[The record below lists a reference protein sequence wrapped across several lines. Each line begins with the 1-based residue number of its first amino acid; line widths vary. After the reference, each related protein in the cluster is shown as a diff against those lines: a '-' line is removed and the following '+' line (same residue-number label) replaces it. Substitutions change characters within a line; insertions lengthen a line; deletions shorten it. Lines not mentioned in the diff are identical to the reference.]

1 MNVTTL
7 RSQLLRTTILL
18 LLMLMGEVNGAWA
31 TDNRPNNYSSNLT
44 TYWGGHNKNQYDE
57 TWTPRTQ
64 IMAQTAPLVY
74 HIVNSSG
81 ESVEDVEV
89 TYDSEGALSLPNRSR
104 LERIGC
110 TLSSKYYSDAA
121 CTLEVTNYTLGMTD
135 VYIPYTFDPVALK
148 NATGLIFSTE
158 ENPRWYNLMVNNN
171 KRYLRYLATGR
182 IETLD
187 NSTAE
192 SNKTAEN
199 AQFAFIGD
207 PYKMKVINRAATGKC
222 ATYDGSWVLIQNYS
236 EGNSLWTARTGK
248 DHTYAFQLK
257 LQGKGIIARQGYWNA
272 NGGVGNIALYA
283 GNADDYV
290 GLDNNLFVSFP
301 PIYTKYTFYV
311 KRLDGTIAMVDTI
324 SVKGGT
330 APMVAFEKTH
340 LKSNLIPDANY
351 KFYTLNQF
359 DRVASAAPSWA
370 AANNDYTKTEL
381 KTAIDN
387 IGYTYTLKSG
397 EESMNIHALSPQE
410 TDIVVTYTYD
420 PLQSDI
426 DLNGTTNYRMRI
438 NSNPN
443 SWRYISNA
451 ENDLSNLKHTW
462 EEAYSGKYANSA
474 VFRFY
479 GNDPYNVS
487 IYSQYENSNDNN
499 RTNWA
504 TLTRPSRS
512 QSPKSDMK
520 NDWYWKINNTSTGN
534 GYVKTWML
542 LEGATTGD
550 YYLLMLPWL
559 NQHGA
564 QYVWGLYPSAG
575 CHANQAGLYLTKDV
589 TKTDD
594 KYNTDNTYKVFKY
607 DDEEVQIFIDAI
619 DPLTIHVFNS
629 SNEEIYTVETR
640 LRKYTLPDYI
650 PSPAGGLS
658 YYNGTTAT
666 GDTQTENS
674 VVGQGINDISV
685 KGNFSNTPFNVVY
698 HVVNKQG
705 GEAIARLE
713 PTGTSLSMPTA
724 ITSPYIANE
733 GTNYQF
739 FNSMEDAAK
748 YSRGETPA
756 STAITL
762 VSQVTDK
769 DKNVYVGYHYDPAS
783 RPSHLPVLDA
793 SVWYQMEEK
802 GKNGRYFFTSGTNNT
817 STSATNSTSEINTSP
832 YMWGFYSANN
842 DPYDIKITNL
852 GTFVS
857 KNDGDLYFL
866 SYSGNVTTYS
876 SYGWYQCEMKKSD
889 SYSCIIVNSP
899 VEGWFNILTLTRNAV
914 FGTENYVRA
923 MWSND
928 PKMEFVVISN
938 NTYRASDEKYLMK
951 ITPTDQTLFRF
962 HLNTHINN
970 EELTAFT
977 SAPSNSNTALA
988 IANSGELSNLWRK
1001 FCRYEFY
1008 TSADFSVS
1016 SKVTTYA
1023 EAYLNG
1029 AKSNGATDLYVKYYT
1044 TDVEGNSLLPFEIST
1059 DYATAHW
1066 YALHLQDDGY
1076 MYRDAGS
1083 SKVSHISKESSSVNH
1098 NYHFAFIGDP
1108 YDIQIINK
1116 AAGDGLFLGVP
1127 SGSTGE
1133 KKPWFYARATNP
1145 IINYELIDGDSYT
1158 DSQFRLRVHGTT
1170 DYFLY
1175 YLSELRYNS
1184 NQYNDNNSKAW
1195 LDELPKRKYRF
1206 HIINNAGHEALQA
1219 LNNTPLGMGDDIT
1232 VDMIPNILKSPA
1244 VESYTFWSSWTD
1256 GNAPTSQITLLP
1268 TSADENT
1275 PIDIYVR
1282 YITETDVIDLSGAAY
1297 YQLNVNN
1304 QYAYINPSGQVAT
1317 TSTPR
1322 DEIDHYTWQLHAND
1336 DPYAILLNPSGNAS
1350 NYLGT
1355 TTPTIS
1361 GSQLQLYD
1369 DSNVT
1374 PFALLYGN
1382 SEGCY
1387 TLAAALGAETADGN
1401 LVYMGYSDGN
1411 SLQLLRGADYS
1422 PTHAH
1427 LQVQFHPIEEGYVYH
1442 IINQKGEN
1450 VFTYKDKVEKSASY
1464 TVNLPASLRALG
1476 ATNFRYYQYTD
1487 FDATKAAIGIYK
1499 LTTGEVHTSLTTL
1512 SSADGINDIYV
1523 LYDLNISTLRSLGL
1537 DGEKL
1542 FNVQLVGTSWLSYNN
1557 SNATLGTETSITG
1570 TETQFKNLFRIVAHN
1585 YDPYDVS
1592 LYSFYDNTMPLGS
1605 TNYGQLLTIGG
1616 AKQGFIL
1623 TGQGTY
1629 DSPLELLVQ
1638 NSDQMGEQPFGYLT
1652 LDSSSNACLVRD
1664 ADTQHE
1670 DGAANP
1676 VRIALTEQTVG
1687 PYTYFIYDLSGV
1699 PALEGATSSPTGVQP
1714 DLPEY
1719 MRSPLVET
1727 YYYWTDADCTIP
1739 CSSIEGVTGKIFVT
1753 YTAKN
1758 PMDTEIKLD
1767 GSQYYELH
1775 VNSDTQHL
1783 LGEQSNSERWL
1794 YANIKTSYQARWY
1807 MFKLLGTNA
1816 NSQYDPYAV
1825 KIWNLHESRNLLT
1838 GKKDNGDIDV
1848 RFEPNANYPLSDF
1861 MILGGNPGFYE
1872 IAVRRPDDITKLQ
1885 YIYCDSAG
1893 KVRLR
1898 MGQGSSYTHKSTII
1912 QTHIQPAYIYNVINL
1927 NGKVAIRAIEPRA
1940 ATGVTPPEIPAII
1953 KSQAITDGGFSYYD
1967 ASAFTVSGDTY
1978 VLKDGAVPLSD
1989 IRDATSPNIYVYYT
2003 QASVSSPI
2011 DLTGQKAYNI
2021 TARTKDVNY
2030 VKTAY
2035 FSNNNLWAAVN
2046 VADNASV
2053 LTTNAYL
2060 WQFKGNDPYD
2070 IKVYSVAYPAKNITV
2085 SNDINYES
2093 GYQRSFT
2100 FNGTDADPVKSF
2112 VLLPSLKTYTDY
2124 DYKLMGCGEATRNA
2138 YYFEMATNNRHDAT
2152 TGGVNQIALGAWEN
2166 GGVDGEPNM
2175 LKLTEQKIGTFTYV
2189 VINKRGQEAIRTTV
2203 VGAVGLPPVI
2213 PDAIRSPYATNFSY
2227 YTEKTGGT
2235 EITSLNAETL
2245 MTDNRT
2251 IYVRDYIANTTNLDI
2266 DITGTKKYNLWVNGL
2281 YAKEDEG
2288 GVTAVTAPDHLNV
2301 PTFEWTITATD
2312 PYDVKLMSA
2321 SALADIETLSFHEDN
2336 VANALTLSSGIG
2348 TVNRFVLM
2356 NGQSGRLELMAATG
2370 ETALGT
2376 DSQPIDDRQFFLGR
2390 NDNGIALLGA
2400 GSTPNHPVF
2409 LSGMAEVQV
2418 RLLPV
2423 KTKLTYHIIDLSGR
2437 EAIQYTW
2444 EATSDELSAASLEV
2458 PAAIKSPLATGWHYW
2473 HDYDPATGA
2482 VSNEMTSIP
2491 HDDDDIYVTYQYDT
2505 STIDAID
2512 LYSNNFYNLQIGGN
2526 YLTLETDADTGTTS
2540 LMANSSDQPTVAQAN
2555 GSDYLWGFDA
2565 VGAND
2570 VDPYAIHLVNKGDA
2584 SQYVGSTFDYTSTTK
2599 STMGLYASSNSTAQ
2613 LTYILVGTSASGP
2626 FELVATS
2633 GSSITDNILA
2643 YAALDDSDTQPSL
2656 LRRNDTQTGSAN
2668 VQVLLSQPGNEYIYK
2683 VYNLSGQLA
2692 IQATAAGHAGEVPML
2707 PAIISSPMVNEFHYW
2722 QDEDFTM
2729 PMRLLPVIDGEGS
2742 NVVYVTYDFDESRIM
2757 QPNLVGQK
2765 KYNMKIGG
2773 QYYAVYSGTTVTV
2786 TEVNTGA
2793 SNQTTTNYT
2802 DNDGKWHVDGNL
2814 ASGNSYTSPQI
2825 DPYDIR
2831 LRTLDDG
2838 MSLTAVSCAA
2848 GQNALKMAATAGEG
2862 EFQSFIL
2869 LDRTDGNYEL
2879 MCATGDVIQDNIFA
2893 YLGRDVNN
2901 LSEPELVR
2909 GAIYAK
2915 DMTSIK
2921 VELVPFKY
2929 SYTYVVINNSL
2940 CESIRQKVTQ
2950 ESGDKPLIPEE
2961 IRTPL
2966 ISIDNFIYYDES
2978 QVNVT
2983 ADGQYVDVFAP
2994 INVDNQLTLLPETD
3008 GTLVF
3013 VRYQYVPQVNGLD
3026 LGGTVKYQIYNPNGK
3041 HRYYMRNNGAGNFLN
3056 RTDNPVDVSSSQFLF
3071 RLENSDPYYVKIRSV
3086 QYPDYVVQNIYRRYI
3101 GIETYPMG
3109 LAKEDYSSAEYWFTQ
3124 RYMLLGHTDGDYRIL
3139 GVTPETWR
3147 DSRSGSGA
3155 KEYTYFGINSITNNG
3170 EWEPK
3175 HYNLA
3180 TGPGGGLRLVFSPAT
3195 YHNYRFHLTTHIEER
3210 EYVTEKPTTAVNSV
3224 LELPESIKRKYCVYP
3239 HYYYY
3244 LGEDGLPRTQAQYED
3259 NTETVTRYDITDA
3272 IDANG
3277 LLFYPLIDG
3286 IDALTD
3292 DDKANTWVDIYVE
3305 YEVLPKGHET
3315 NGVEDGI
3322 PFNLMATDKATVNAL
3337 LNNTGGWTDIFFN
3350 LSSYEKLTEKIFTN
3364 GTRARKD
3371 FLYFMVL
3378 NTNDDFSAGSQYF
3391 LKRKD
3396 NGRIAWLQNGAQPHY
3411 NRDNNVNK
3419 WDYSRCAEA
3428 YRENDHAAFEEK
3440 SWLWAFAGDPYDLYI
3455 YNASAVIEEKY
3466 NNITEETTVTT
3477 HREHLTSWHRLSSTE
3492 VVAYTPDYTNTSP
3505 PKYSWGMAEGKGSN
3519 ADHTFSLVAG
3529 RTDTDGNFE
3538 PTDDNGQLLYW
3549 QMKRSNR
3556 DNANEVMLQPRND
3569 NFTALDYNIQL
3580 LPYEPKKYEDV
3591 RLMIRRDDEVAT
3603 YLHDHNSKDEEA
3615 LNAMTTGISRM
3626 YFSTED
3632 RMFVA
3637 GDVIDSQDQSS
3648 IPFEVRRAFC
3658 NYTFY
3663 NDDFRHANENYTVI
3677 EGPTRGNQ
3685 KISDSDGQP
3694 IYDETGRPVYI
3705 YWNDNNEEVS
3715 PQTVYA
3721 SYEVTSDIFL
3731 KERPTKAQVAQM
3743 KSNNDHVYFMD
3754 FPNPKMLGNQLEG
3767 YNTGHHAYFDERATF
3782 QPQVGTLH
3790 GVTEKMIWDES
3801 TNQFVGDEKKVYNN
3815 CQYRTTTNR
3824 MTSVPE
3830 DLKWYFVGDPY
3841 RVQVYNTNS
3850 EFENDKP
3857 NCTNAANLARF
3868 DPTESQFQ
3876 FVVDCVHLR
3885 VPDKNIT
3892 DNRKKVTFTD
3902 ENGEE
3907 LGTIDNNH
3915 YGKPYYDDFYWE
3927 VVPSATDVEDGF
3939 ALRFRADNQILGYR
3953 NVYYYLTH
3961 DGLKRE
3967 YRQANENRRGT
3978 YDINLNYRTHNERH
3992 LSGKYIGYHE
4002 ANNDSTVIRL
4012 IQPSKV
4018 YFSAYKDNYS
4028 GNPVV
4033 KEELSEY
4040 FGVGETIY
4048 EVPRHLQRKFVE
4060 YGNLEYQKNN
4070 NSTWNSGS
4078 FPFVLDKSKDVAAY
4092 NMEDCT
4098 EHNSV
4103 VFVDGTQHRASYKFR
4118 VTYTVSDLTNTE
4130 EGKQVHLF
4138 TTDPSSP
4145 QWIDMMVGNGN
4156 WLYYDKTNVGG
4167 SPAVENQTTLVSNYR
4182 RAMSNGKTGWNNEA
4196 NGWNDGLK
4204 GLHWAFIG
4212 DPYDFTILNRR
4223 RSEDGTANTDPMW
4236 LAVTKATILDYNK
4249 TEPADSVIWTTS
4261 LIDQTTYDAATEKTS
4276 TGTAALVEGDINT
4289 HFSLQ
4294 MTKTGSNLSQ
4304 MGNSDSNY
4312 FLRTASLKQASP
4324 DNGAGGLIGDY
4335 SNDQTGPGIINQTNN
4350 YWRLV
4355 SKAYP
4360 NGTSNYT
4367 SYFEMVPYSLN
4378 DFDTYSNNVNA
4389 VNYSQTMADMG
4400 VKQQLLTIR
4409 TAVAKDNDGADNDCF
4424 DADVQIVTDQSP
4436 FVLRIKRENLELR
4449 YGNATES
4456 LPISLKRYG
4465 CTYKCY
4471 LDYVDNDNRGI
4482 EITDFDSNEKIKN
4495 GKTFRELEKESSI
4508 NLLLTYVY
4516 TVQDNVSP
4524 FFTTELDAET
4534 EDYTWLNTYYQW
4546 TQYYKGTNVEVEY
4559 YEPVFDHY
4567 VYNADGHIIDE
4578 VYRYEKKT
4586 KIVSNDPTPYYP
4598 TAYVNTHTD
4607 QKPTYADEGAQSEND
4622 RQKWSLIGDPYSFNM
4637 KNYAQ
4642 FLKNRGA
4649 TVIVEGKNV
4658 TTSIIEEEA
4667 QNFTLAIDKNGNTYL
4682 SLVDENGEVI
4692 KCVSFDYSSTSD
4704 KNLTTMGTGTALY
4717 DPTGNTLD
4725 TGGAK
4730 PFFLANLIKYADIL
4744 QYHLII
4750 AHQHSLDAEE
4760 DYLQTLSSDDLPSG
4774 VTGNDPV
4781 VSGFNNVTKAEA
4793 RQIVKDHLLEY
4804 LMYQGIYRQHNKDY
4818 YISTYST
4825 KTNVPGLLTPT
4836 AWETSKETDIKTL
4849 LKTTSLRDIV
4859 SYPVADYNVS
4869 RVGIGNRPAVPWY
4882 MRRQFCTYRL
4892 YQRDVQRSVTDTEHP
4907 AFQVADET
4915 WTGLT
4920 CTIVEGNT
4928 YSYYGGTITINDD
4941 YYAGQTYKSNDGT
4954 NPIPTTF
4961 IENDVTKQ
4969 AYGIKW
4975 VSIFDKNQWAD
4986 WDDTA
4991 KETDVKETVNGVDKK
5006 QPSGYDRALAL
5017 QGTILEKLEDCHYN
5031 RKVIID
5037 VVYEVNP
5044 EQFRFADKGRNTTA
5058 WYQMM
5063 TNNKQDGLLNFTY
5076 KDGIGARLD
5085 HTEHYTNN
5093 YLWAPEGDPYGFVL
5107 RSRYATINGTGWD
5120 DVAMTTKGELPK
5132 GKNKTNNDLLD
5143 NNGNTFME
5151 SNNVPGE
5158 VPMYQATYT
5167 SKANTAVGTSF
5178 NRKKVV
5184 HSLKGNDV
5192 ATDGATNAVYEMFT
5206 GDYPSSFLM
5215 HPTSAWT
5222 DNDDTEFVSYYMVH
5236 NTTGNT
5242 TSLTSASA
5250 RTLRGNPD
5258 ANWRLFTSAEQ
5269 LWPYFDRAGYVGG
5282 LDPAKAN
5289 TFANKELYNRL
5300 GEYVNDPTLPREY
5313 RVLNQARELVY
5324 SGTFKDN
5331 TGAEVAEGDAR
5342 PEPSLLPMT
5351 FESTNL
5357 VNMKPGY
5364 YRIRAFSQKALD
5376 IDGNDLKGDGTNE
5389 KGIVGPRYIS
5399 GYRFESE
5406 KTDALDPNNN
5416 GGRWLHFFETDQEHS
5431 TLHTFGQLRDKIA
5444 AAGTN
5449 RDLTDHQAMR
5459 GNIEI
5464 LPAEYDPS
5472 SIFQFVDA
5480 TPNTEKYTRYSI
5492 HTQGLK
5498 LWARAGGTE
5507 GVDATFGKTELSD
5520 NADFS
5525 SISGNEG
5532 FDDKFRLEDVGGTAF
5547 TIRTRKY
5554 AIGET
5559 NGSGATLSGW
5569 DDIVAE
5575 NIQTN
5580 YICIDPNHR
5589 YRITNHTN
5597 NEMEEIGDHY
5607 VSDGENG
5614 IQDTKWLLQPV
5625 GTKTAWPY
5633 NQMPLRVEVQKGG
5646 KNAAGAD
5653 DSYYYGT
5660 LYVPFDTRLGKTVD
5674 VAFTMTMPKGETG
5687 NQSVTMQAVSQFNNM
5702 GNPQYIPATWPVVI
5716 RSNNTGSVELKNQD
5730 KSPYATKHYVDLYL
5744 PYDEA
5749 KSVDK
5754 SKILLK
5760 GEYLEKTLSEPSD
5773 LIQKP
5778 DNTEN
5783 RVMVFGLPFADPH
5796 GTHEYDYTKRVGWYT
5811 NENWARENDNAY
5823 EADARSAT
5831 DAQRDNRYVYHNK
5844 AYYIYNYTA
5853 PGGGAKPHIVAIFDE
5868 EDYDFEEDK
5877 DIEDTITE
5885 RTPWPCDV
5893 YDLSGRK
5900 VATHETPQTL
5910 RQNNPGLPK
5919 GVYIFGHK
5927 KVVVK

>member
-1 MNVTTL
+1 MDITTL
-7 RSQLLRTTILL
+7 RSYLPHTVLL
-18 LLMLMGEVNGAWA
+18 LLLLLVGGLNRAWA
-31 TDNRPNNYSSNLT
+31 QVNYHDGLSANRANNSIL
-44 TYWGGHNKNQYDE
+44 
-57 TWTPRTQ
+57 
-64 IMAQTAPLVY
+64 ATA
-74 HIVNSSG
+74 S
-81 ESVEDVEV
+81 
-89 TYDSEGALSLPNRSR
+89 
-104 LERIGC
+104 
-110 TLSSKYYSDAA
+110 
-121 CTLEVTNYTLGMTD
+121 TNYTYMVLDENGVLVAKEKRTHTTAEAAVIPDDIFSPMVTAYSYYHTQAEAATASYGAAASISDVQTDADNIIYVRYTYDKTLFDGTHHTMMAMAGGSNKILNFRSNRFNPTYDNNVSWTDFYSNNNHGKEQTHRWWTLTGDPYQAVFKPYWRNKYGANFYFSMESLPANFSYTGIGVSTSPTYYKFMILSRAEHPVAGDGSNFVLRLNKGVHTNDEADHNLYYFFGNENNGNNVCLWNAQDGSRTKDIRWQNDWLRNLSLLFTIDGVDITYHVLDGTKGNKEIFTTTIKEIPGAPAKMSPTVERWHCNYQDGKNVRLTGASGEILSVFPSTATD
-135 VYIPYTFDPVALK
+135 VYVVYTGMD
-148 NATGLIFSTE
+148 ATFPFKFSTE
-158 ENPRWYNLMVNNN
+158 GDVTWYALEFPNYGKRLLNGSTYASDVTSAPVITLTADTENENDVESLVLAQPAPLDFLWSFWGDDPYHIKVANCAKGYDVFMRASSNDPEHTSTAARMLNNN
-171 KRYLRYLATGR
+171 
-182 IETLD
+182 
-187 NSTAE
+187 
-192 SNKTAEN
+192 
-199 AQFAFIGD
+199 
-207 PYKMKVINRAATGKC
+207 
-222 ATYDGSWVLIQNYS
+222 
-236 EGNSLWTARTGK
+236 
-248 DHTYAFQLK
+248 
-257 LQGKGIIARQGYWNA
+257 
-272 NGGVGNIALYA
+272 
-283 GNADDYV
+283 
-290 GLDNNLFVSFP
+290 
-301 PIYTKYTFYV
+301 
-311 KRLDGTIAMVDTI
+311 
-324 SVKGGT
+324 
-330 APMVAFEKTH
+330 
-340 LKSNLIPDANY
+340 
-351 KFYTLNQF
+351 
-359 DRVASAAPSWA
+359 
-370 AANNDYTKTEL
+370 
-381 KTAIDN
+381 
-387 IGYTYTLKSG
+387 
-397 EESMNIHALSPQE
+397 
-410 TDIVVTYTYD
+410 
-420 PLQSDI
+420 
-426 DLNGTTNYRMRI
+426 
-438 NSNPN
+438 
-443 SWRYISNA
+443 
-451 ENDLSNLKHTW
+451 
-462 EEAYSGKYANSA
+462 
-474 VFRFY
+474 
-479 GNDPYNVS
+479 
-487 IYSQYENSNDNN
+487 
-499 RTNWA
+499 
-504 TLTRPSRS
+504 
-512 QSPKSDMK
+512 
-520 NDWYWKINNTSTGN
+520 
-534 GYVKTWML
+534 
-542 LEGATTGD
+542 
-550 YYLLMLPWL
+550 
-559 NQHGA
+559 
-564 QYVWGLYPSAG
+564 
-575 CHANQAGLYLTKDV
+575 
-589 TKTDD
+589 
-594 KYNTDNTYKVFKY
+594 
-607 DDEEVQIFIDAI
+607 
-619 DPLTIHVFNS
+619 
-629 SNEEIYTVETR
+629 
-640 LRKYTLPDYI
+640 
-650 PSPAGGLS
+650 S
-658 YYNGTTAT
+658 YYNPLVL
-666 GDTQTENS
+666 S
-674 VVGQGINDISV
+674 
-685 KGNFSNTPFNVVY
+685 
-698 HVVNKQG
+698 
-705 GEAIARLE
+705 
-713 PTGTSLSMPTA
+713 GTSGNNEFGLKVPAAYNPSAKHFCLSLLEAPHVYWSIQTTNPTL
-724 ITSPYIANE
+724 SN
-733 GTNYQF
+733 
-739 FNSMEDAAK
+739 
-748 YSRGETPA
+748 
-756 STAITL
+756 
-762 VSQVTDK
+762 
-769 DKNVYVGYHYDPAS
+769 KNVLMLDYHCDEYHQTGSYDNICAYEVNIPK
-783 RPSHLPVLDA
+783 L
-793 SVWYQMEEK
+793 
-802 GKNGRYFFTSGTNNT
+802 
-817 STSATNSTSEINTSP
+817 
-832 YMWGFYSANN
+832 
-842 DPYDIKITNL
+842 
-852 GTFVS
+852 
-857 KNDGDLYFL
+857 
-866 SYSGNVTTYS
+866 TY
-876 SYGWYQCEMKKSD
+876 
-889 SYSCIIVNSP
+889 
-899 VEGWFNILTLTRNAV
+899 T
-914 FGTENYVRA
+914 
-923 MWSND
+923 
-928 PKMEFVVISN
+928 
-938 NTYRASDEKYLMK
+938 
-951 ITPTDQTLFRF
+951 
-962 HLNTHINN
+962 
-970 EELTAFT
+970 
-977 SAPSNSNTALA
+977 
-988 IANSGELSNLWRK
+988 
-1001 FCRYEFY
+1001 
-1008 TSADFSVS
+1008 
-1016 SKVTTYA
+1016 
-1023 EAYLNG
+1023 
-1029 AKSNGATDLYVKYYT
+1029 
-1044 TDVEGNSLLPFEIST
+1044 
-1059 DYATAHW
+1059 
-1066 YALHLQDDGY
+1066 
-1076 MYRDAGS
+1076 
-1083 SKVSHISKESSSVNH
+1083 
-1098 NYHFAFIGDP
+1098 
-1108 YDIQIINK
+1108 
-1116 AAGDGLFLGVP
+1116 
-1127 SGSTGE
+1127 
-1133 KKPWFYARATNP
+1133 
-1145 IINYELIDGDSYT
+1145 
-1158 DSQFRLRVHGTT
+1158 
-1170 DYFLY
+1170 
-1175 YLSELRYNS
+1175 
-1184 NQYNDNNSKAW
+1184 
-1195 LDELPKRKYRF
+1195 F
-1206 HIINNAGHEALQA
+1206 HIIDNNGHEALQA
-1219 LNNTPLGMGDDIT
+1219 SVEGLPVGEVCDNNLPDK
-1232 VDMIPNILKSPA
+1232 LKSPA
-1244 VESYTFWSSWTD
+1244 VSSYSYYSTWAGD
-1256 GNAPTSQITLLP
+1256 GNQPTGSITTLP
-1268 TSADENT
+1268 IGTSPVDV
-1275 PIDIYVR
+1275 YVR
-1282 YITETDVIDLSGAAY
+1282 YTVATDVIDLSGSSY
-1297 YQLNVNN
+1297 YRMQVNN
-1304 QYAYINPSGQVAT
+1304 QYAYINPNGQVAT

-1322 DEIDHYTWQLHAND
+1322 DDTDRYTWQLHANN

-1350 NYLGT
+1350 NYMGT

-1374 PFALLYGN
+1374 PFALLFGN

-1387 TLAAALGAETADGN
+1387 TLAAALGVGTADGN
-1401 LVYMGYSDGN
+1401 LAYMGYSDEN
-1411 SLQLLRGADYS
+1411 SLQLLKGADYS
-1422 PTHAH
+1422 PSHAR

-1450 VFTYKDKVEKSASY
+1450 VFTYKDKVEMSASY

-1476 ATNFRYYQYTD
+1476 ATNFRYYQYAD
-1487 FDATKAAIGIYK
+1487 FDATKAATGIYN
-1499 LTTGEVHTSLTTL
+1499 LTTGDEHTSLTTL

-1523 LYDLNISTLRSLGL
+1523 LYDLSTSTLSSLGL
-1537 DGEKL
+1537 NGEKL

-1557 SNATLGTETSITG
+1557 SNAALDTETSITG
-1570 TETQFKNLFRIVAHN
+1570 TETQFKNLFRIVAHD

-1592 LYSFYDNTMPLGS
+1592 LYSFYDNTTPLGA
-1605 TNYGQLLTIGG
+1605 TDYGRPLAIGG

-1623 TGQGTY
+1623 TGQGTNA
-1629 DSPLELLVQ
+1629 SPFELLVQ
-1638 NSDQMGEQPFGYLT
+1638 NSDQMGELPFGYLT
-1652 LDSSSNACLVRD
+1652 LDGSGNACLVRD

-1670 DGAANP
+1670 DGAADP

-1699 PALEGATSSPTGVQP
+1699 PALEGATSCPTGVQP

-1727 YYYWTDADCTIP
+1727 YYYWTDADCTVP

-1753 YTAKN
+1753 YTAKD

-1783 LGEQSNSERWL
+1783 LGEQSNSERYL

-1825 KIWNLHESRNLLT
+1825 KLWNLHEGDNLLT

-1848 RFEPNANYPLSDF
+1848 RFTPNTNYPLSDF

-1872 IAVRRPDDITKLQ
+1872 VAVRRPDDITKLQ
-1885 YIYCDSAG
+1885 YIYCNSAG
-1893 KVRLR
+1893 QVRLR

-2035 FSNNNLWAAVN
+2035 FSNNNLWAAVS

-2112 VLLPSLKTYTDY
+2112 VLLPSLKTYTNY
-2124 DYKLMGCGEATRNA
+2124 DYKLMGCGEATNNA

-2152 TGGVNQIALGAWEN
+2152 TGGDNQIALGAWEN

-2175 LKLTEQKIGTFTYV
+2175 LKFTEQKIGTFTYV
-2189 VINKRGQEAIRTTV
+2189 VINKKGQEAIRATV

-2213 PDAIRSPYATNFSY
+2213 PDAIRSPYTTNFSY

-2266 DITGTKKYNLWVNGL
+2266 DITGTKKYNLWVNGQ

-2288 GVTAVTAPDHLNV
+2288 GVTAVTVPDHLNV

-2312 PYDVKLMSA
+2312 PYDVKLTST
-2321 SALADIETLSFHEDN
+2321 SALEDIETLSFDEDN

-2376 DSQPIDDRQFFLGR
+2376 DSQPIDDRLFFLGR

-2512 LYSNNFYNLQIGGN
+2512 LYGNNFYNLQIGGN

-2633 GSSITDNILA
+2633 GSSITDNVLA

-2692 IQATAAGHAGEVPML
+2692 IQATAAGHAGEVPVL
-2707 PAIISSPMVNEFHYW
+2707 PAIISSPMVSEFHYW
-2722 QDEDFTM
+2722 QDEGLTM
-2729 PMRLLPVIDGEGS
+2729 PMHLLPVIDGEGS

-2773 QYYAVYSGTTVTV
+2773 QYYAVYSGAIVSVTAV
-2786 TEVNTGA
+2786 TNETA
-2793 SNQTTTNYT
+2793 TNYT
-2802 DNDGKWHVDGNL
+2802 TDNGKWHVDGNL
-2814 ASGNSYTSPQI
+2814 APGNSYTSPQI

-2831 LRTLDDG
+2831 LRALDDG

-2848 GQNALKMAATAGEG
+2848 GQNALKMATTAGEG

-2893 YLGRDVNN
+2893 YLGRDINN

-3210 EYVTEKPTTAVNSV
+3210 EYVIEKPTTAVNSV

-3244 LGEDGLPRTQAQYED
+3244 LGENGLPRTQAQYED

-3337 LNNTGGWTDIFFN
+3337 LNNTGGWTDIIFN

-3391 LKRKD
+3391 LKRKN

-3411 NRDNNVNK
+3411 NRDINVNK

-3492 VVAYTPDYTNTSP
+3492 VVAYTLDYTNTSP

-3685 KISDSDGQP
+3685 KTSDGDGQP
-3694 IYDETGRPVYI
+3694 IYDETGRPVYT

-3731 KERPTKAQVAQM
+3731 KQRPTKAQVAEM

-3850 EFENDKP
+3850 EFENDNS

-3885 VPDKNIT
+3885 VPDKSIT
-3892 DNRKKVTFTD
+3892 DDRKKVTFTD

-4018 YFSAYKDNYS
+4018 YFSAYKDDYS
-4028 GNPVV
+4028 GDHPVV

-4130 EGKQVHLF
+4130 DGKQVHLF
-4138 TTDPSSP
+4138 TTDDSNP

-4276 TGTAALVEGDINT
+4276 TGTAALAEGDINT

-4335 SNDQTGPGIINQTNN
+4335 SNDQTYPGVNQTNN

-4367 SYFEMVPYSLN
+4367 NYFEMVPYSLN

-4495 GKTFRELEKESSI
+4495 GKTFRELEKESST

-4667 QNFTLAIDKNGNTYL
+4667 QNFTLAIDKNGNTYF

-4704 KNLTTMGTGTALY
+4704 KNLTTMGTGTALC

-4825 KTNVPGLLTPT
+4825 ETNVPGLLTPT

-4849 LKTTSLRDIV
+4849 LKTASLRDIV

-4961 IENDVTKQ
+4961 IENDVAKQ

-5017 QGTILEKLEDCHYN
+5017 QGNILEKLEDCHYN

-5178 NRKKVV
+5178 NRKKVI

-5376 IDGNDLKGDGTNE
+5376 IDGNDLVGDGTNE

-5520 NADFS
+5520 NTDFS
-5525 SISGNEG
+5525 STNAD

-5607 VSDGENG
+5607 VTDGENG

-5773 LIQKP
+5773 LVQQP
-5778 DNTEN
+5778 DNTELGSRN

-5811 NENWARENDNAY
+5811 NENWARENFPN
-5823 EADARSAT
+5823 ADARSAT
-5831 DAQRDNRYVYHNK
+5831 DDQRDNRYVYHNK
-5844 AYYIYNYTA
+5844 AYYIYYTYS
-5853 PGGGAKPHIVAIFDE
+5853 GSGAKPYIVTIFDD

-5910 RQNNPGLPK
+5910 RQNNPGLPN